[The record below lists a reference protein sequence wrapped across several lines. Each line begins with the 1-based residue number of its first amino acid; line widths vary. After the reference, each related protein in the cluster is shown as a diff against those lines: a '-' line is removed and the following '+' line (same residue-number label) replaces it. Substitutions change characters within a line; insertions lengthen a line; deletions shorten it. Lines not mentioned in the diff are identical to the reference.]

1 MVSKNIIEKIQKLLA
16 LGGNNPNENE
26 ATNATRMAMD
36 LLAKY
41 NLSMSEIVA
50 SDQEDVSHEDFK
62 PGGKSFPTWKTIL
75 LNAICRAHFCNLI
88 LRPGTG
94 TYIIVGKETNRETA
108 KMMFTYLSNVV
119 DFETKQYLKQNCF
132 DRSEGKTYSTAFRNG
147 MVKRLEQRFN
157 EKQQEIIREQQGNA
171 LIRVNPYDLAK
182 QENNRYANSQ
192 FRLTNGKSMGI
203 NTGSSAYSA
212 GFSAGGK
219 VGLHGSRAITA

>member
-1 MVSKNIIEKIQKLLA
+1 
-16 LGGNNPNENE
+16 
-26 ATNATRMAMD
+26 
-36 LLAKY
+36 
-41 NLSMSEIVA
+41 
-50 SDQEDVSHEDFK
+50 
-62 PGGKSFPTWKTIL
+62 
-75 LNAICRAHFCNLI
+75 
-88 LRPGTG
+88 
-94 TYIIVGKETNRETA
+94 
-108 KMMFTYLSNVV
+108 V